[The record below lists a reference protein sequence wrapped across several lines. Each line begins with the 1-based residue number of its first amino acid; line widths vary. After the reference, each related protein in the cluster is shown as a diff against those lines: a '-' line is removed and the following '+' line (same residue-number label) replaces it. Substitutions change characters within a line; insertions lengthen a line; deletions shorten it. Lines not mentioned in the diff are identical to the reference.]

1 MNEVTATNSDVK
13 RYASILDQA
22 NGWLDS
28 FETDVDCRAKFCDA
42 FAPKIQSIVEARGSV
57 VFDHVRQTI
66 SIAIGSP
73 GKASGLTEQA
83 VKDLTN
89 RLPQTILDL
98 LELLVYAVYHWFTQK
113 IH

>member
-1 MNEVTATNSDVK
+1 M
-13 RYASILDQA
+13 
-22 NGWLDS
+22 
-28 FETDVDCRAKFCDA
+28 
-42 FAPKIQSIVEARGSV
+42 

-89 RLPQTILDL
+89 RLPHAILDL
-98 LELLVYAVYHWFTQK
+98 LELLVYVVAHWFILK
-113 IH
+113 LH